1 MRNSIWLFLSKI
13 YNMSLEYNTE
23 RQQLTLREYG
33 RNVQNLVA
41 HIKTVED
48 KEKRNKLAATLVEL
62 MKMINPEFSKDA
74 AEYTQKVW
82 DDLFIISKFDLDV
95 ESPYPTPEVTIL
107 DRKPDRMKYQFNNIK
122 FRHYG
127 RNIEILI
134 NNAVA
139 MEDPEDKEIAIIAIG
154 KLMKS
159 FYQTWNKDNIE
170 DEQVLKNIKQLSQD
184 QLDIDIEKVK
194 ANGLFD
200 TDKRYSDNNNN
211 NNRPHHHRNRNNNN
225 NNNNNKGGGKRNHS
239 NKRRRNNN

>member
-1 MRNSIWLFLSKI
+1 
-13 YNMSLEYNTE
+13 MSLEYNTQ
-23 RQQLTLREYG
+23 RSQLTLKEYG

-48 KEKRNKLAATLVEL
+48 KEKRNKLASTLVEL

-74 AEYTQKVW
+74 VEYTQKVW
-82 DDLFIISKFDLDV
+82 DDMFIISKFDLDV
-95 ESPYPTPEVTIL
+95 ESPFPIPESTIL
-107 DRKPDRMKYQFNNIK
+107 ERKPDRMKYQSNDIR

-134 NNAVA
+134 NNAIA
-139 MEDPEDKEIAIIAIG
+139 LEDAEEQEVAIIAIG

-159 FYQTWNKDNIE
+159 FYQTWNKDIIE
-170 DEQVLKNIKQLSQD
+170 DEQVLKNIKFLSKD

-200 TDKRYSDNNNN
+200 SEKRHFDNNNN
-211 NNRPHHHRNRNNNN
+211 NNNRHHHRNRNN
-225 NNNNNKGGGKRNHS
+225 KGGKRNHS
-239 NKRRRNNN
+239 NNKRRRNNN

>member
-1 MRNSIWLFLSKI
+1 
-13 YNMSLEYNTE
+13 MSLEYNTQ
-23 RQQLTLREYG
+23 RSQLTLKEYG

-74 AEYTQKVW
+74 QEYTQKVW

-95 ESPYPTPEVTIL
+95 ESPFPIPESTIL
-107 DRKPDRMKYQFNNIK
+107 DRKPDRMKYQSNEIK

-134 NNAVA
+134 NDAIA
-139 MEDPEDKEIAIIAIG
+139 MEDPAEKEGAIIAIG

-170 DEQVLKNIKQLSQD
+170 DEQVLKNIKQLSKD

-200 TDKRYSDNNNN
+200 SEKRHYDNNNN
-211 NNRPHHHRNRNNNN
+211 RHHNRNRNNNN
-225 NNNNNKGGGKRNHS
+225 NNKGGKRNHS
-239 NKRRRNNN
+239 NNKRRRNNN

>member
-1 MRNSIWLFLSKI
+1 
-13 YNMSLEYNTE
+13 MSLEYNTE

-41 HIKTVED
+41 HIKTIED
-48 KEKRNKLAATLVEL
+48 KEKRNRMAATLVEL

-74 AEYTQKVW
+74 QEYTQKVW

-95 ESPYPTPEVTIL
+95 ESPFPIPEATIL
-107 DRKPDRMKYQFNNIK
+107 DRKPDRMKYQSNEIK

-134 NNAVA
+134 QNAIA
-139 MEDPEDKEIAIIAIG
+139 MEDPDEKEAAIIAIG

-159 FYQTWNKDNIE
+159 FYLTWNKDNIE
-170 DEQVLKNIKQLSQD
+170 DEQVLKNIKQLSKD

-200 TDKRYSDNNNN
+200 SEKRGNDNS
-211 NNRPHHHRNRNNNN
+211 NRHHNRNR
-225 NNNNNKGGGKRNHS
+225 NKGGGKRNHS

>member
-1 MRNSIWLFLSKI
+1 
-13 YNMSLEYNTE
+13 MSLEYNT
-23 RQQLTLREYG
+23 RRPPLLLREYG

-41 HIKTVED
+41 HIKKLDD
-48 KEKRNKLAATLVEL
+48 KEKRNKLAAVLVEL
-62 MKMINPEFSKDA
+62 MKMINPEFNKDA

-95 ESPYPTPEVTIL
+95 ESPFPIPGATIL
-107 DRKPDRMKYQFNNIK
+107 DRRPDRMRYQSNDIR

-134 NNAVA
+134 KNAIA
-139 MEDPEDKEIAIIAIG
+139 LENPEEKEVAIIAIG

-159 FYQTWNKDNIE
+159 FFVTWNKDNIE
-170 DEQVLKNIKQLSQD
+170 DEQILKNIRQLSND

-200 TDKRYSDNNNN
+200 SERRPQENNRFQGPNNNSNNNN
-211 NNRPHHHRNRNNNN
+211 NRNRNNNN
-225 NNNNNKGGGKRNHS
+225 NNNKGGKRNFN
-239 NKRRRNNN
+239 NKRRRNNNN